1 MTALAALLTRETELV
16 SQFISVLKHE
26 QETLKLGK
34 PDELAAI
41 NAEKML
47 LVEQLNQ
54 IGIERS
60 ALADMTGTGTDRTTM
75 VAWLEKNPQEKKSA
89 ALWVKL
95 LQLAQ
100 EAKELHQ
107 LNGKLISM
115 HLQHTTDAIAVL
127 TQQHREHSL
136 LYGSDGQASAYTGSR
151 IVDSA

>member
-16 SQFISVLKHE
+16 AQFVSVLKQE
-26 QETLKLGK
+26 QDTLKLAK
-34 PDELAAI
+34 PDALAAI
-41 NAEKML
+41 NAEKIM
-47 LVEQLNQ
+47 LVEQLNR

-60 ALADMTGTGTDRTTM
+60 ALADMTGTGSDRATM
-75 VAWLEKNPQEKKSA
+75 LAWLERNPQEKKSA
-89 ALWVKL
+89 SLWVKL
-95 LQLAQ
+95 LKLAQ